1 MMKKIVAFDTE
12 TTGLLKPGACGVSEQ
27 PYIIEIFLLK
37 FTEDAEVMDTL
48 EMYLKPPIELP
59 DIITKITGIRDK
71 DLIGAKTFPEAYEE
85 IADFM
90 NGVDIFTAHNL
101 SFDKNMLGN
110 ELMRI
115 DKVLNFPWPKKDI
128 CTVKKSKH
136 YEGYRLNLGK
146 LYKYLFNKELLN
158 AHRAKNDVMAQS
170 ECFIEMMKRGDIIL

>member
-1 MMKKIVAFDTE
+1 
-12 TTGLLKPGACGVSEQ
+12 
-27 PYIIEIFLLK
+27 
-37 FTEDAEVMDTL
+37 
-48 EMYLKPPIELP
+48 MYLKPPIELP
-59 DIITKITGIRDK
+59 EIITKITGIRDK